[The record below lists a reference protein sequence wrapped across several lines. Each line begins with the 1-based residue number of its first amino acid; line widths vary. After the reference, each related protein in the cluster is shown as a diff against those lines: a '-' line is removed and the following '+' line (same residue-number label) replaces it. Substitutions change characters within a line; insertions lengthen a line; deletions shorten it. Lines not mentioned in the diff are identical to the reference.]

1 MKKKIYTYFLAV
13 LITALTV
20 IAEVKA
26 LRKYKKFNNSGV
38 IDDLK
43 KYKNIIIALCLGA
56 TVISICFGWF
66 YNSISEA
73 VLFSVSFSFAVIL
86 GAIFILVIAKSFL
99 GTANMVCGCYSRYGK
114 KTAVVVV
121 ISIVSIILLF
131 LNTWVFPLPTRL
143 LIKNTPLAKFIPI
156 DIYAFRIPNF
166 TILGLTILLWGI
178 TLACAQLIIKPIAL
192 YYYKKKNQQKR

>member
-1 MKKKIYTYFLAV
+1 MHNKTHSYFLTIL
-13 LITALTV
+13 LIILYTRSE
-20 IAEVKA
+20 IKA
-26 LRKYKKFNNSGV
+26 LRKYKKFNNSRV

-43 KYKNIIIALCLGA
+43 KYKNIIIALCLGP

-73 VLFSVSFSFAVIL
+73 VLFSISFSFAVIL

-99 GTANMVCGCYSRYGK
+99 GTANMVYGCYSRYGK

-131 LNTWVFPLPTRL
+131 LNTWVFPLPARL

-166 TILGLTILLWGI
+166 AILGLTILLWGI